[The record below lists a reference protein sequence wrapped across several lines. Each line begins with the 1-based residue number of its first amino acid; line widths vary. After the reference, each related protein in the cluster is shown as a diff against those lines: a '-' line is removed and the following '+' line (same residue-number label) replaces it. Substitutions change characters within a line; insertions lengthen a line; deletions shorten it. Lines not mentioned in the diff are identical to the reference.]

1 VVVSR
6 LIPLFI
12 FATSLAI
19 AVAALAETK
28 AEKPAR
34 IQAAIEACDKGAAA
48 PLDPEATAPPV
59 QFPEFFVPFDP
70 GRLSKLAADCK
81 TAMEGAPDQKRLKLQ
96 YIRSAIA
103 TGDGAPSRF
112 VPDVRA
118 MAAAGSAEA
127 NSLLYVLYG
136 GRGSDP
142 QIDIS
147 REEAVAGLI
156 AAADAGMQAAVEAV
170 IEQYRFGPNVVRDP
184 RTVAHYA
191 ERLMDIPQQGVNF
204 KGATEDEAR
213 ARGRP
218 LLGGTLII
226 GDGFTDDERVKGF
239 AIVKELYE
247 GGDHDLLVPYVTA
260 FRYGRGTAQDAEK
273 ARQLAETA
281 VADNNARMVAILADM
296 LANGEGGPV
305 DGKRALTLLTSELGR
320 ESAYSNPVLAGL
332 YLDNRFTG
340 PRPRDAAM
348 LLATA
353 PDIDSIVK
361 AAPLFADYDVRLKYP
376 LSYELRLSDAAEVGE
391 PGAAWALV
399 RLKFSNHPDYGN
411 DDNGARAILTGLAA
425 GGDREAALVLA
436 ETQYGDLGTSS
447 FNPVPKTG
455 AMSDTEVRD
464 LIEGAIADDV
474 ASAYRVKARL
484 QRVGVVY
491 PQDDAAATQS
501 LIEAANRG
509 DIEAML
515 LLGDAYDDG
524 LGVAENHRERL
535 HAWREAAKRGS
546 LAAREKIANAFTFDT
561 FDKLITL
568 REGVTERV
576 ALHNNSGS
584 AGGFGGIG
592 AGMDLIGLYSGGR
605 AMDAGPAALAEA
617 TMDGFRVA
625 PVGLD
630 ESMLVPLVRALPDE
644 IRIEIEK
651 ALQRDGFYDGQPTGN
666 FGPDVRKALVAWVD
680 AKGPL
685 PDEGGAAASPAPS
698 APTTAGLSPE
708 LVARVRDRVF
718 TAATGQV
725 DSDEERAALVA
736 QFNALA
742 RYGDMP
748 SRWVLVRNYHQ
759 AQVIRDGVT
768 PAEITRYGLDI
779 LVTNPEGV
787 EKADF
792 EFIFDLTAMMEDG
805 TVDAFGEA
813 MVNAVRDDPRLQ
825 DPLTLGSI
833 MQQLVFAPGAC
844 DAILTASGAV
854 GIADIGDDGCGES
867 AKQALIAFAKVMGP
881 AGVEEKARADAV
893 AELARLD
900 AEAH

>member
-1 VVVSR
+1 MSR
-6 LIPLFI
+6 LIPLFV
-12 FATSLAI
+12 FVAWLAI
-19 AVAALAETK
+19 PVTALAETE
-28 AEKPAR
+28 AEKAAR
-34 IQAAIEACDKGAAA
+34 IQAAVAACDKGAAV
-48 PLDPEATAPPV
+48 PLDPEATEPPV
-59 QFPEFFVPFDP
+59 QFPEFFIPFNPD
-70 GRLSKLAADCK
+70 RLRKLVADCK
-81 TAMEGAPDQKRLKLQ
+81 TAMDGAPDQKRLKLQ
-96 YIRSAIA
+96 HIRAAIA
-103 TGDGAPSRF
+103 AKDGALSRF

-118 MAAAGSAEA
+118 LAASGNAEA
-127 NSLLYVLYG
+127 NDLLFALFG
-136 GRGSDP
+136 SRGSDP
-142 QIDIS
+142 EIDVS

-156 AAADAGMQAAVEAV
+156 AAADAGIQAAIEAV
-170 IEQYRFGPNVVRDP
+170 IEEYRFGPDVARDA

-191 ERLMDIPQQGVNF
+191 ERLMDLPQQGVNF

-218 LLGGTLII
+218 LLGGTLIM
-226 GDGFTDDERVKGF
+226 GDGFTDDERAKGF

-247 GGDHDLLVPYVTA
+247 GGDEDLLVPYVTA
-260 FRYGRGTAQDAEK
+260 FRYGRGTAGDAEM

-305 DGKRALTLLTSELGR
+305 DGKRALTLLTSDLGR
-320 ESAYSNPVLAGL
+320 DSAYSNPVLAGL

-340 PRPRDAAM
+340 RRPRNAAM
-348 LLATA
+348 LLATS
-353 PDIDSIVK
+353 PDLDSIIK
-361 AAPLFADYDVRLKYP
+361 AAALFADYDVHLKYP
-376 LSYELRLSDAAEVGE
+376 LSYGLRLEDAAEVGE

-399 RLKFSNHPDYGN
+399 RLKFSNHPNYGN
-411 DDNGARAILTGLAA
+411 DDNGARAILTRLAE
-425 GGDREAALVLA
+425 GDDREAALALA
-436 ETQYGDLGTSS
+436 ETQFGDLGTSS
-447 FNPVPKTG
+447 FNPRPKTG
-455 AMSDTEVRD
+455 AMSDAEVRN
-464 LIEGAIADDV
+464 LIEGAIADGV
-474 ASAYRVKARL
+474 ASAYRVKARI

-491 PQDDAAATQS
+491 RQDDAAATQS

-509 DIEAML
+509 DVEAML

-524 LGVAENHRERL
+524 LGISEDHRERL
-535 HAWREAAKRGS
+535 RWWREAANHGS

-576 ALHNNSGS
+576 ALYNNSGS

-625 PVGLD
+625 PAGLD
-630 ESMLVPLVRALPDE
+630 ETMLVPLVRVLPGE

-666 FGPDVRKALVAWVD
+666 FGPDVRKALAAWVD

-685 PDEGGAAASPAPS
+685 PDEGEAPAKPPP
-698 APTTAGLSPE
+698 ANPTTAELPPE

-718 TAATGQV
+718 TAATGKIA
-725 DSDEERAALVA
+725 SEAERVTLVE
-736 QFNALA
+736 QLNALA

-748 SRWVLVRNYHQ
+748 SRWALVRNYHQ

-779 LVTNPEGV
+779 LVTRPEGV
-787 EKADF
+787 EKPDF
-792 EFIFDLTAMMEDG
+792 EFIFDVTAMTEEG
-805 TVDAFGEA
+805 TVDAFGDA
-813 MVNAVRDDPRLQ
+813 VVAVVRDDPRMQ

-833 MQQLVFAPGAC
+833 MQQLIFAPGAC
-844 DAILTASGAV
+844 DAILTATAAA
-854 GIADIGDDGCGES
+854 GIADVGDDGCGED

-881 AGVEEKARADAV
+881 AGVEEKARAEA
-893 AELARLD
+893 ATELARLD